1 MGYQTVMNVPRVL
14 TYALAKNLHDSTK
27 PIRGRDPEIRP
38 LGNRRDADS
47 YWVKM
52 DGDDVVFMLY
62 KSAVITYKPDGGVV
76 LTPDT
81 YSTVST
87 HQFWD
92 RVLGVDARA
101 SRQVSVVGLLNK
113 KGEVVNRYTIR
124 GKDKLTLRL
133 DKSENWQCVEG
144 AKTQFSWHLDRS
156 KANNVRLRYKEF
168 ITYFKGMVSLRTEDI
183 LIQYY
188 NDSLSG
194 IRVSL
199 NELQNAFGVE
209 IPEDDNER
217 TVPIGNHRDP
227 DHIIGHMRW
236 MHEQPQR
243 QFNYGTQR
251 AKEYNEGMAQFLEL
265 IKSDQPED
273 TKHLNFYKGALAVL
287 LSADRIYQRGQDD
300 NTYIAKAKSIVKALD
315 TVLLKAHA
323 EEVLIRK
330 ELPIGSVSKGAYD
343 RWLPSDMMQAPCC
356 ALPEFS

>member
-1 MGYQTVMNVPRVL
+1 MGYATVMNVPRVT
-14 TYALAKNLHDSTK
+14 TYPEAKKIHDSTT
-27 PIRGRDPEIRP
+27 PIRGRSPEIRP

-62 KSAVITYKPDGGVV
+62 KSAVITYKPTGEVV

-87 HQFWD
+87 HQFFA
-92 RVLGVDARA
+92 RVLGVGANA
-101 SRQVSVVGLLNK
+101 VRQNTVITIGDK
-113 KGEVVNRYTIR
+113 RYTVR

-133 DKSENWQCVEG
+133 DKSGNWQCVEG
-144 AKTQFSWHLDRS
+144 AKTQFAWHLDRRE
-156 KANNVRLRYKEF
+156 ATNVRNRYKEF
-168 ITYFKGMVSLRTEDI
+168 TTYFKGMVSLRTEEI
-183 LIQYY
+183 VMQYY

-217 TVPIGNHRDP
+217 TVPMGNHRDP
-227 DHIIGHMRW
+227 DHIIGHMQW
-236 MHEQPQR
+236 MHDQPQR
-243 QFNYGTQR
+243 HYNYGTQR
-251 AKEYNEGMAQFLEL
+251 AKEYDEGMAQFMEL

-273 TKHLNFYKGALAVL
+273 TKHSNFYKGALAVL
-287 LSADRIYQRGQDD
+287 LSGDRIYQRGQDD
-300 NTYIAKAKSIVKALD
+300 NTYIVKAKPIVKALD
-315 TVLLKAHA
+315 TVLLRAHA
-323 EEVLIRK
+323 REVLVRK

-343 RWLPSDMMQAPCC
+343 MWLP
-356 ALPEFS
+356 ERT

>member
-1 MGYQTVMNVPRVL
+1 MGYQTIMNVPRVT
-14 TYALAKNLHDSTK
+14 TYSEAKKLHDSVT

-62 KSAVITYKPDGGVV
+62 KSPVITYKPDGGVV

-156 KANNVRLRYKEF
+156 KANNVRARYKEF
-168 ITYFKGMVSLRTEDI
+168 RTYFKGMVSLRTEEI
-183 LIQYY
+183 HIQHY

-199 NELQNAFGVE
+199 NELQNAFGVKKS
-209 IPEDDNER
+209 EDEMEN
-217 TVPIGNHRDP
+217 NP
-227 DHIIGHMRW
+227 DHIIGNMQWIHD
-236 MHEQPQR
+236 QPQR
-243 QFNYGTQR
+243 QFNYGTKR

-265 IKSDQPED
+265 IKGDQPED
-273 TKHLNFYKGALAVL
+273 TKHLNFYKGALALL

-300 NTYIAKAKSIVKALD
+300 NTYIAKAKPIVKALD

-330 ELPIGSVSKGAYD
+330 ELPIGSVSKGTYD
-343 RWLPSDMMQAPCC
+343 RWLP
-356 ALPEFS
+356 EFS